1 MVSDHVIDSLKA
13 WSRGVV
19 PHEPGFVH
27 PETGLF
33 YDHRDWYGGATI
45 NLERLSG
52 ELAPEEYILGYE
64 AFG

>member
-1 MVSDHVIDSLKA
+1 MVSEHVIDSLKA

-27 PETGLF
+27 PEVGHF
-33 YDHRDWYGGATI
+33 YDQRDWFTGPVVHI
-45 NLERLSG
+45 ERLSG
-52 ELAPEEYILGYE
+52 ELAPEEYVLGYE